1 MRPRRGSRQ
10 GKESS
15 VSVIPTNKA
24 PWKDLELVVGKA
36 RCHGALC
43 FCQRFKI
50 AESAWRATT
59 DDERARRLLDQTNC
73 GHPRSEKTT
82 GLLAYIGNEPVGW
95 CSVEPRPNY
104 PYITDARMAAKNRG
118 EDRTDK
124 NIWAVACF
132 LTRTQF
138 RRMGVSRALAA
149 TAVDFARTHGARAIE
164 GYGMV
169 TEKGKE
175 ITWGE
180 LHVGSRSV
188 FAVAGFREVARPSL
202 RRVVM
207 RYDF

>member
-1 MRPRRGSRQ
+1 M
-10 GKESS
+10 KESS
-15 VSVIPTNKA
+15 VSVLPANKA

-43 FCQRFKI
+43 YCQRFKI

-59 DDERARRLLDQTNC
+59 DYERARRLHDQTNC
-73 GHPRSEKTT
+73 GHPKSEKTS

-95 CSVEPRPNY
+95 CSVGPRPNY
-104 PYITDARMAAKNRG
+104 PYITDARMVAKKRG

-138 RRMGVSRALAA
+138 RRMGVSQALAA
-149 TAVDFARTHGARAIE
+149 AAVDFARTHGARAIE

-188 FAVAGFREVARPSL
+188 FTAAGFREVARPSL
-202 RRVVM
+202 RRVVT
-207 RYDF
+207 RFDF